1 MAPTLGPVTSSGDS
15 PPAVELA
22 GLRKSF
28 GDKHAVAGVDLV
40 VPRGSFY
47 GIVGPNGAGKSTTLK
62 MVTGL
67 LRPDEGRVRVD
78 GVDMWADPVEAK
90 RRIGVLPEDLLLF
103 ERLTGQEVLAY
114 AGLLRAME
122 TAVIDARADELLD
135 FLGLEEA
142 RGMVVADYSQG
153 MRKKLALAAAMIH
166 GPRVLFLD
174 EPFESVDP
182 VSSRTIRQLLSR
194 FTTSG
199 ATVVFSS
206 HVMETVENLCD
217 HVAVMHL
224 GRLVD
229 SGPIDVVRRGR
240 RLEDAFVELVGVA
253 VDGGKGLDWLAP
265 AAERPA
271 RSPRAPG
278 QERPLRA
285 RREP

>member
-1 MAPTLGPVTSSGDS
+1 MSTPRGGA
-15 PPAVELA
+15 AVEIK

-28 GDKHAVAGVDLV
+28 GEKHAVAGLDLTI
-40 VPRGSFY
+40 PRGSFY

-67 LRPDEGRVRVD
+67 LRPDEGRVVIE
-78 GVDMWADPVEAK
+78 GIEMWRDPVAAK
-90 RRIGVLPEDLLLF
+90 KVIGVLPEDLGLF

-114 AGLLRAME
+114 SGLLRALE
-122 TAVIDARADELLD
+122 PALIDARVEELLA
-135 FLGLEEA
+135 FLGLTQA
-142 RGMVVADYSQG
+142 RNVVVADYSQG
-153 MRKKLALAAAMIH
+153 MRKKLALGAAVLH

-182 VSSRTIRQLLSR
+182 VSSRTIRRVLKR
-194 FTTSG
+194 FTESG

-229 SGPIDVVRRGR
+229 NGTVDQVRRGR
-240 RLEDAFVELVGVA
+240 RLEDAFVELVGA
-253 VDGGKGLDWLAP
+253 GAGGEEGLDWLAP
-265 AAERPA
+265 APA
-271 RSPRAPG
+271 RTR
-278 QERPLRA
+278 ERRTRRRTRA
-285 RREP
+285 REAE

>member
-1 MAPTLGPVTSSGDS
+1 V
-15 PPAVELA
+15 A
-22 GLRKSF
+22 GL
-28 GDKHAVAGVDLV
+28 DLL
-40 VPRGSFY
+40 VPAGSFY

-67 LRPDEGRVRVD
+67 LRPDEGRVVID

-114 AGLLRAME
+114 AGLLRSMDP
-122 TAVIDARADELLD
+122 AVIDRRADELLG
-135 FLGLEEA
+135 FLGLVEA
-142 RGMVVADYSQG
+142 RGVVVSDYSQG

-194 FTTSG
+194 FTASG

-229 SGPIDVVRRGR
+229 SGTITEVRRGK
-240 RLEDAFVELVGVA
+240 RLEEAFVELVGA
-253 VDGGKGLDWLAP
+253 ATTGEEGLDWLAP
-265 AAERPA
+265 ARRAA
-271 RSPRAPG
+271 ASGPRRR
-278 QERPLRA
+278 RPLRA
-285 RREP
+285 EP